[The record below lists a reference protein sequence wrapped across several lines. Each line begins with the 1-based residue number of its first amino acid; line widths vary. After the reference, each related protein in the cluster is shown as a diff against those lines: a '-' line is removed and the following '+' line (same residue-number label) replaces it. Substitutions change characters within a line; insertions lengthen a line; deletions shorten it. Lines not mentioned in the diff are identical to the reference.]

1 MREMLQDIVEK
12 RFLSI
17 NESGKEGW
25 KIPLLVLKR
34 EFLEQAGGP
43 MCLGTQFKWKIFLR
57 FCVRFLTIN
66 ESMLICCEKDWHN
79 GARGFRAVSV
89 GSAAGR
95 EWAPPHARRSLAV
108 AGRGGTARLNIK
120 PAFRTPGNH
129 AASSVISLSSF
140 SFAAFAQPCRFGIA
154 VAFHETGKSLVAGG
168 YEIYNLALC
177 LVLFST
183 FSCQRLTSRRS
194 ASQEQEM
201 KLLLKV
207 GNLARG
213 GARRILSSLCL
224 ISSIINLSAICA
236 WAKGGRDARSKRYN
250 DEKGG

>member
-1 MREMLQDIVEK
+1 MTVRGAL
-12 RFLSI
+12 
-17 NESGKEGW
+17 
-25 KIPLLVLKR
+25 LLVC
-34 EFLEQAGGP
+34 EEPWCIVAGGRRAGS
-43 MCLGTQFKWKIFLR
+43 LGST
-57 FCVRFLTIN
+57 
-66 ESMLICCEKDWHN
+66 
-79 GARGFRAVSV
+79 
-89 GSAAGR
+89 AAR
-95 EWAPPHARRSLAV
+95 EWAPRKARRSLAV